1 MSIARPAHILSTRFR
16 WPHAISASLLIYAL
30 TTAPGLIRD
39 GRNPDDWRQVHG
51 APEGGLPLNWTT
63 EEGRWAME
71 VLYVHVLQ
79 ERFLPVLQT
88 GLAAGAFLLLSWVL
102 ARQSSDRD
110 TRPFAT
116 FLIFTL
122 GVHHIYMINAL
133 TFSSHVFA
141 FPLALLLSVAG
152 FKCFERGI
160 LQGFGARVIWLL
172 IGAQCIA
179 LCAALYQPFVPF
191 GAVILFVSMIRTDR
205 YKTTDVGTFILLSA
219 IGSCLGLLVYFAQA
233 HLAAQ
238 LHDHVPTTNRI
249 ALASAH
255 ELQDKLENSVR
266 LLGQIW
272 RGSLQRIPF
281 AVKTLNSAYIGIGA
295 LLSVGLSI
303 YALARPPRNWMN
315 TLRILVGVIGIL
327 LLPLLI
333 WFAYD
338 GPWLPSRAV
347 AYVGLLAAVFYLA
360 VDAEIRARGFTAP
373 VILGLPLIVALTYA
387 VMASFVWSDQSEM
400 GDRDEALAEN
410 IMVRLAELEGYDGAP
425 FRIVGH
431 TDYPDLAWGDMIGWT
446 VFHAGNS
453 RPGIFKDMYD
463 LDWYAEG
470 GLYEG
475 PLACEAFPA
484 ENSVYLYQGA
494 AYVCLSQSPGFS
506 GNLMCADSDRPEIG
520 RVCVT
525 QTAVL
530 RFSEI
535 CAPPVRGDR
544 IDVIH
549 TATPTI
555 RSAFYDVQSRG
566 HTIHG
571 GCFYTA
577 GWNGEVPDVIDV
589 SMVGGDGA
597 VTWSE
602 KLTLGAARYPFDSAE

>member
-1 MSIARPAHILSTRFR
+1 MNMALPVKFR
-16 WPHAISASLLIYAL
+16 WPHSISASLLIYAV

-51 APEGGLPLNWTT
+51 APEGGMPLNWTT

-102 ARQSSDRD
+102 ARQSSNRG

-141 FPLALLLSVAG
+141 FPLAMLLSVAG

-160 LQGFGARVIWLL
+160 LHGFGARVIWLL

-191 GAVILFVSMIRTDR
+191 GAVILFLSMIRTHQ
-205 YKTTDVGTFILLSA
+205 YKTTDVGTFILIST

-249 ALASAH
+249 AMPSIY
-255 ELQDKLENSVR
+255 ELQGKLETALQ

-272 RGSLQRIPF
+272 RGSLQRIPW
-281 AVKTLNSAYIGIGA
+281 AIKALNTAYVGIGF
-295 LLSVGLSI
+295 LLGVGLSI
-303 YALARPPRNWMN
+303 SALIRNPHNWVN
-315 TLRILVGVIGIL
+315 VLRILMGITGIL

-333 WFAYD
+333 WFSFD
-338 GPWLPSRAV
+338 RQWMPSRAV
-347 AYVGLLAAVFYLA
+347 AYVGFLAAVFYLA
-360 VDAEIRARGFTAP
+360 VDAEIRAQGFKSS

-387 VMASFVWSDQSEM
+387 SMAPFVWSDQSEM
-400 GDRDEALAEN
+400 GDRDEALAGK
-410 IMVRLAELEGYDGAP
+410 IMARLTELEGYDGAP

-431 TDYPDLAWGDMIGWT
+431 TDYPDLAWGDMLGWT

-463 LDWYAEG
+463 LDWYADG
-470 GLYEG
+470 GLYSG
-475 PLACEAFPA
+475 PKACEAFPA

-506 GNLMCADSDRPEIG
+506 GNLMCANSDKPEIG
-520 RVCVT
+520 RICIT
-525 QTAVL
+525 PTAVL
-530 RFSEI
+530 RFSEV
-535 CAPPVRGDR
+535 CARAIRGDR

-549 TATPTI
+549 TAMPTV
-555 RSAFYDVQSRG
+555 RSAFYDVQSQA
-566 HTIHG
+566 HTING

-577 GWNGEVPDVIDV
+577 AWTGEVPDMVDV

-602 KLTLGAARYPFDSAE
+602 KLALSTTRYPFNGAE